1 MSRTRSQRHPSET
14 SETQTSQF
22 NSMVRSI
29 YFIFFGS
36 CDAILT
42 SDSWTFEFIVVFFCS
57 VNGFHWISPVDVL
70 AAHFDWF
77 LALEFL
83 FHFHLPFLC
92 DALEENPVKPSNPVW
107 FDGSF
112 KSNFN
117 FQWGSIFFGINFN
130 LLQLEQDEKLGS
142 IDWNFSIDWI
152 KKSYHFVIDW
162 SFLMRTSG
170 SFVFSME
177 FFQQSQRGSIGS
189 LLLRCAFFL
198 SQRQTKNSVK
208 PSKIALRK
216 FVMAGWTIIFF

>member
-1 MSRTRSQRHPSET
+1 MR
-14 SETQTSQF
+14 
-22 NSMVRSI
+22 
-29 YFIFFGS
+29 
-36 CDAILT
+36 
-42 SDSWTFEFIVVFFCS
+42 
-57 VNGFHWISPVDVL
+57 
-70 AAHFDWF
+70 
-77 LALEFL
+77 
-83 FHFHLPFLC
+83 FHFF
-92 DALEENPVKPSNPVW
+92 W
-107 FDGSF
+107 
-112 KSNFN
+112 
-117 FQWGSIFFGINFN
+117 INFN

-216 FVMAGWTIIFF
+216 FVMAGWTIIFFNETRSNAAALFVVVVVFCLFLHFLFFFVFVPKLLERNRIKMETR